1 MRYLAKRD
9 DFLRKV
15 KISENKSDFLRETIL
30 GKELY
35 DELIKEDHAT
45 NHGSGPMAN
54 DIGWND
60 SLVGRLINHMIRKA
74 KVRYNLVKIKMVIGR
89 LRDEF
94 DRLQAESVV
103 NAMSDEDKKLYIRAL
118 LSQFF
123 EALKEAV
130 EKGYKVE
137 VIKNLTE
144 AAIKQVEGL
153 KDEDIEADVRRKLT
167 DELEKFLK
175 FLEQFD
181 ENEGEEDPDMSE
193 GQEEDE
199 EGDEEGDEYEEDGVL
214 EPEQAE
220 KLTPS
225 YPTMLSSLNSLYGIL
240 ITYKSTVKQDSK
252 KRPVYKIVPGDT
264 LTKIQQNPAINKKK
278 LDIPT
283 IKKKNPATANIGDN
297 DELIKKGIKELVLE
311 SASLNEDRAVSKE
324 KIKTAEQNQM
334 IAGGRT
340 ATVVGKGE
348 DHATQ
353 ALDKLKKA
361 IEALVSEDKG
371 IAIDAEFVKA
381 LIDNSKNTE
390 SKNLVKSLFN
400 EINVCLKGDRKAT
413 IQEPD
418 KLYAE
423 AYEYLKPRT
432 AENKKGGKLPVV
444 AEKIARF
451 SKRAMQFDGEN
462 LYGTMGELGKHLQKF
477 VESMKS
483 NIKADIVEDKP
494 KVVER
499 EKKEADKPKEESK
512 EAATQERASI
522 GRYEDFIRLIKEAD
536 EDDAAAS
543 DPRTGSTAEKIQDF
557 FDRNCMTVKEYTME
571 KTEYE
576 KVKKNIEKLSE
587 AKNALVIDGM
597 DPVIEIM
604 KLFNRAYKL
613 YMSDFI
619 SKRSNFKDG
628 EGGVGVQTM
637 MEYDKVGN
645 AYRNKKIFDQWESA
659 VSDILKERKYQQI
672 FSTSTKLKV
681 GDEMRDKAGANLRK
695 FMTDLLDGDK
705 LYGGGDKNGTGAQS
719 TLLNKYFGDPDDSAK
734 SAEKNG
740 FCISEEDKKTNEEAG
755 KEAMKN
761 PIKLSLAK
769 ADGKQMQ
776 KNSFFVIKGKS
787 DKGEDITR
795 VFFIQAIDS
804 NKRAYLQVSKNFF
817 EFKRYL
823 DRIDGKKVYEDGEQK
838 LYYQTPQEVRY
849 TKIRLENQNLIVR
862 PGETIKIATYDTQKN
877 LETTEMKVESVYWMM
892 TKDEGNKEVYQI
904 PEGQKDKLKQA
915 IDQCKH
921 LQADRIQ
928 SFLSAEDK
936 VNISRA

>member
-9 DFLRKV
+9 DFLRKA
-15 KISENKSDFLRETIL
+15 KISENKSDFLRQTTL
-30 GKELY
+30 GNELY
-35 DELIKEDHAT
+35 DELIREDYAT
-45 NHGSGPMAN
+45 NHGSGPFQN
-54 DIGWND
+54 DIGWHD

-74 KVRYNLVKIKMVIGR
+74 KVRYNLVKIKMVISR
-89 LRDEF
+89 LNDEF
-94 DRLQAESVV
+94 DRLKAESVV
-103 NAMSDEDKKLYIRAL
+103 NSMTDEDKKLYVRAL

-123 EALKEAV
+123 EALKEAI

-144 AAIKQVEGL
+144 DAIKQVEGL
-153 KDEDIEADVRRKLT
+153 KSEDIEESVRKRLIG
-167 DELEKFLK
+167 ELEELLK

-181 ENEGEEDPDMSE
+181 ENEGEEDPEMS
-193 GQEEDE
+193 EEDE
-199 EGDEEGDEYEEDGVL
+199 DEDEGEGDESAEDDGVL

-225 YPTMLSSLNSLYGIL
+225 YPTMISSLNALYGIL

-252 KRPVYKIVPGDT
+252 NKPAYKIVPGDT
-264 LTKIQQNPAINKKK
+264 LAKIQQNPAINKKK

-283 IKKKNPATANIGDN
+283 IKKKNPATANIGEN
-297 DELIKKGIKELVLE
+297 EELIKKGIKELVLE
-311 SASLNEDRAVSKE
+311 SASINEDRAVSKE

-353 ALDKLKKA
+353 ALGKLNKA
-361 IEALVSEDKG
+361 IESLISDDKG
-371 IAIDAEFVKA
+371 VAVTADFLKA
-381 LIDNSKNTE
+381 LIDNSKNTD
-390 SKNLVKSLFN
+390 SKNLIKSLFN

-418 KLYAE
+418 KLYVE

-483 NIKADIVEDKP
+483 NIKADIVEDRP

-499 EKKEADKPKEESK
+499 DKKEAEKPKEES
-512 EAATQERASI
+512 TQERASI

-557 FDRNCMTVKEYTME
+557 FNKKCMTVKDYTME
-571 KTEYE
+571 TAEFE
-576 KVKKNIEKLSE
+576 KVMKNMDRLAKE
-587 AKNALVIDGM
+587 KNAIVIDGM

-619 SKRSNFKDG
+619 SKRSNFQDG
-628 EGGVGVQTM
+628 KGGVGVGTM
-637 MEYDKVGN
+637 SEYTKIGD

-659 VSDILKERKYQQI
+659 VSDILKNRKYQQI
-672 FSTSTKLKV
+672 FSPATKLRV
-681 GDEMRDKAGANLRK
+681 GDEMREKAGANLRK

-705 LYGGGDKNGTGAQS
+705 LYGGEGGATGAQS
-719 TLLNKYFGDPDDSAK
+719 TLLNKYFGDPDEAAK
-734 SAEKNG
+734 NAEKNG
-740 FCISEEDKKTNEEAG
+740 FAIGEDG
-755 KEAMKN
+755 KEN
-761 PIKLSLAK
+761 
-769 ADGKQMQ
+769 Q
-776 KNSFFVIKGKS
+776 KNAKEVMESAVRLKLEKIDSQGLQAGTFFTIKGKN
-787 DKGEDITR
+787 KEGNDIQRT
-795 VFFIQAIDS
+795 FFVQS
-804 NKRAYLQVSKNFF
+804 VENGTAYLQYSKDFF
-817 EFKRYL
+817 TFNRYL
-823 DRIDGKKVYEDGEQK
+823 SKLDGKRILEDGQYK
-838 LYYQTPQEVRY
+838 LNYQNANAEVKY
-849 TKIRLENQNLIVR
+849 TKVKADSSILLKPGKVNIASYGAEEKTIREEEI
-862 PGETIKIATYDTQKN
+862 TI
-877 LETTEMKVESVYWMM
+877 ESVYWLS
-892 TKDEGNKEVYQI
+892 TKNEREKMEAYSI
-904 PEGQKDKLKQA
+904 PKDQSENLMKAIASCGQVKNVTNY
-915 IDQCKH
+915 
-921 LQADRIQ
+921 
-928 SFLSAEDK
+928 LSGVEK
-936 VNISRA
+936 VKVTKV